1 MLFALSRWTFPRSCK
16 CTYGATLSCRLSY
29 SRWACLPYSLVR
41 FLTLS
46 PFSPHFLQLG
56 DFKFLSVWNL
66 IQLILEACSCALHI
80 SAPIHTLWSPFRNH
94 CHVFSQSTRL
104 MSLAYCPCICL
115 SSFFL
120 SLVFLW
126 LDPLP
131 HDLYCFS
138 LTYFPNQNL
147 IGIFYI
153 LELRLFASPRKQALQ
168 LMSPFPPLSLDR
180 YILALSLP
188 RSSSLFTVI
197 TVTVFVFL
205 SIFWSS
211 LYVHLI
217 TPPPYRNKPQFYHYC
232 YSNYYYGRT
241 NVRMPRVKIKSFGW
255 AANRNQPQH
264 RLKFVIKKKKIY
276 IYK

>member
-29 SRWACLPYSLVR
+29 SRWACLLYSLVR
-41 FLTLS
+41 FLILS

-56 DFKFLSVWNL
+56 DFNFLSVWNL
-66 IQLILEACSCALHI
+66 IQLILKACSCALHI

-94 CHVFSQSTRL
+94 CHVFPQSSRL

-115 SSFFL
+115 FFYLSFIILLSS
-120 SLVFLW
+120 VFLW

-168 LMSPFPPLSLDR
+168 LMSPFPPFSLDR

-188 RSSSLFTVI
+188 RSSSLFIVI

-205 SIFWSS
+205 SIFWSW

-217 TPPPYRNKPQFYHYC
+217 
-232 YSNYYYGRT
+232 
-241 NVRMPRVKIKSFGW
+241 
-255 AANRNQPQH
+255 
-264 RLKFVIKKKKIY
+264 RLHHIATSLNFIIIVILTIIMAEKTSGCPE
-276 IYK
+276 